1 MNDNKCFQV
10 IWIRFF
16 LNNNLLL
23 VEQLQKKL
31 YAAESLGVNK
41 CDLKGLKR
49 FRSGSNHEGQIRA
62 IF

>member
-10 IWIRFF
+10 IWIRVFF
-16 LNNNLLL
+16 NNLLL
-23 VEQLQKKL
+23 VELLQRKL
-31 YAAESLGVNK
+31 YGAESLEVNK
-41 CDLKGLKR
+41 CELKGLKR

>member
-10 IWIRFF
+10 IWILFF
-16 LNNNLLL
+16 LNNLLP
-23 VEQLQKKL
+23 VELLQRKL
-31 YAAESLGVNK
+31 YRAESLEVNK
-41 CDLKGLKR
+41 CELKGLKR